1 MRAFEFELLKTD
13 GAARAGRMRTAHGAV
28 ETPAFMPV
36 ATQGT
41 VKSLSPADL
50 GAAGAQIVLSN
61 TYHLFLRPGHDVVRD
76 LGGLHRF
83 MGWGGPILTDSGG
96 FQVWSLAK
104 LRKIGET
111 GVEFRSHVDGSP
123 RFLSPEICVE
133 VQQAL
138 GSDILHP
145 LDECLAYPASYEA
158 ADRSLALTLRWLDR
172 AVQAHRGG
180 EGALF
185 GIVQGGVYPELRRR
199 AVAEVASHGL
209 DGYAIGG
216 LAVGEPKPIMYA
228 ATELCAGLLPADR
241 PRYLMGVGKPPDL
254 VESVARGVDLFDC
267 VMPTRN
273 ARNGQAFT
281 PDGPLVITHA
291 RFTRDP
297 APLDAECRCE
307 ACRLFSR
314 AYLRHLFVTRELLA
328 YRLLS
333 LHNLTFYLG
342 LMRDM
347 RAAVAEGR
355 FGAFRARFLGRY
367 GVESVGGSNDTHA
380 DVEA

>member
-1 MRAFEFELLKTD
+1 
-13 GAARAGRMRTAHGAV
+13 
-28 ETPAFMPV
+28 
-36 ATQGT
+36 
-41 VKSLSPADL
+41 
-50 GAAGAQIVLSN
+50 
-61 TYHLFLRPGHDVVRD
+61 
-76 LGGLHRF
+76 
-83 MGWGGPILTDSGG
+83 
-96 FQVWSLAK
+96 
-104 LRKIGET
+104 
-111 GVEFRSHVDGSP
+111 
-123 RFLSPEICVE
+123 
-133 VQQAL
+133 
-138 GSDILHP
+138 
-145 LDECLAYPASYEA
+145 
-158 ADRSLALTLRWLDR
+158 
-172 AVQAHRGG
+172 
-180 EGALF
+180 
-185 GIVQGGVYPELRRR
+185 
-199 AVAEVASHGL
+199 
-209 DGYAIGG
+209 
-216 LAVGEPKPIMYA
+216 
-228 ATELCAGLLPADR
+228 
-241 PRYLMGVGKPPDL
+241 
-254 VESVARGVDLFDC
+254 
-267 VMPTRN
+267 MPTRN